1 MGDWGNRQIMVELL
15 CTITGIIAGVAIVAS
30 LVHQQGERQ
39 KFAASANASDSDRIF
54 GIADQL
60 QVISH
65 RVAADVSAHS
75 EKVVHISDRL
85 AAPSSEPD
93 QVMSTINEIIS
104 ANQAMQG
111 QLADAQKRIAQQSR
125 MIEQASMQARTDAL
139 TGLANRRALNEFLTN
154 SIELVGN
161 NTVTGLLLMDIDHF
175 KSFNDNFGHATGDAV
190 LASFARSIAACCGE
204 SSYAARYGGEE
215 FAVVLSAENV
225 DQLVQYASTVRYYV
239 SEQVISYEDLQLKIT
254 ASGGLCIL
262 LPGDSCSAVYE
273 RADEGLYQSK
283 KAGRN
288 RGFWLSTDGWLPFPA
303 RTGIPQML
311 SELGNQ
317 QEVGDQPSYSAQAA
331 APSTDS
337 EPISRSA
344 AKAALQLAAVSKTP
358 LGVEPNV
365 NLQADPDTPTSPESP
380 KAQIEAN
387 EVLDLNSF
395 VSRLDI
401 FAEQLRKAELPA
413 TAFMVD
419 AVGLKESEL
428 QAANQCWG
436 LVVETVQR
444 NLRGID
450 VLCLYRPFTLCIFMP
465 GCSLDAGLARA
476 ARTKTALADAA
487 QTWLTAAIPEKF
499 AISVAAIGE
508 SEDTANYLNR
518 LEIAVEEA
526 LDATE
531 RELVLH
537 DGTTCH
543 FQEV

>member
-1 MGDWGNRQIMVELL
+1 MVELL

-30 LVHQQGERQ
+30 LFHQHGERQ
-39 KFAASANASDSDRIF
+39 KFAADTDGSESDRIF

-85 AAPSSEPD
+85 ATPTTEPD
-93 QVMSTINEIIS
+93 HVMSTINEIIT

-154 SIELVGN
+154 SIEAVAGG
-161 NTVTGLLLMDIDHF
+161 TVTGLLLMDIDHF

-190 LASFARSIAACCGE
+190 LASFARSIATCCGE

-225 DQLVQYASTVRYYV
+225 DQLVRNACEVRYYV

-288 RGFWLSTDGWLPFPA
+288 RGFWLSANGWLPFPD
-303 RTGIPQML
+303 RSGTPQIL
-311 SELGNQ
+311 ADLDAIEETADEPPLPI
-317 QEVGDQPSYSAQAA
+317 EEIVADIK
-331 APSTDS
+331 
-337 EPISRSA
+337 PISRTEA
-344 AKAALQLAAVSKTP
+344 QATLKTAVALKVS
-358 LGVEPNV
+358 LGVPPEGASQPE
-365 NLQADPDTPTSPESP
+365 PESLEVEP
-380 KAQIEAN
+380 APDDFEAT
-387 EVLDLNSF
+387 EILDLNAF
-395 VSRLDI
+395 VGRLEA
-401 FAEQLRKAELPA
+401 FLEQLRKAELPA
-413 TAFMVD
+413 AAFMVE
-419 AVGLKESEL
+419 AIGLREFETN
-428 QAANQCWG
+428 AANQCWSQ
-436 LVVETVQR
+436 VVETVQR

-450 VLCLYRPFTLCIFMP
+450 VVCLYRPFTLCVFMP
-465 GCSLDAGLARA
+465 GCSIDAGVARA
-476 ARTKTALADAA
+476 ARIKVALREAALTWVTTAL
-487 QTWLTAAIPEKF
+487 PEKF
-499 AISVAAIGE
+499 AISAAAVEGT
-508 SEDTANYLNR
+508 EDNAQFLNR
-518 LEIAVEEA
+518 LEVALEEA
-526 LDATE
+526 LDTTD
-531 RELVLH
+531 RELVVH

-543 FQEV
+543 FQEA